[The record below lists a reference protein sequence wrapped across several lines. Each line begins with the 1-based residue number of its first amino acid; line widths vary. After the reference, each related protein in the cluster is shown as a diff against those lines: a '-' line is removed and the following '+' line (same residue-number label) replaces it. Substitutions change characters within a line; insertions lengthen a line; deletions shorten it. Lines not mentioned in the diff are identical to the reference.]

1 MVDCLML
8 KTKPSSEVQK
18 WSVTEANKGLSE
30 IQGLLELSIQKSSCE
45 QDSHKDMLF
54 VYMKGHGKFPLSASA
69 IGVRSFDFLGLGYHV
84 HWPLSVVLTPAALK
98 IYADIFS
105 FLIEVKLAIFSLTD
119 VWCSLKDLMDA
130 TNKDKNYELQ
140 LEAGH
145 LNILMKMRHQ
155 INHFVSTLQQ
165 YVESQLSHVSWCRF
179 LHSLEHKDFGVQRCK
194 C

>member
-30 IQGLLELSIQKSSCE
+30 IQ
-45 QDSHKDMLF
+45 
-54 VYMKGHGKFPLSASA
+54 
-69 IGVRSFDFLGLGYHV
+69 GVRSFDFLGLGYHV

-179 LHSLEHKDFGVQRCK
+179 LHSLEHKVYMKKKAYQMMETMKKYQMMKTMKKYEMMKTMKNYKTNDYYS
-194 C
+194 